1 MLRDQDHGIALT
13 LIGAESARRHH
24 ALAFKAEQS
33 AKVVKPQDKQAV
45 PHGIR
50 PDPQI
55 FDHLLHE
62 RPVKRRFDGD
72 VNAGFI
78 KRRHTIVKCH
88 ANFGQANHRQ
98 GEQDGYEQRPCH
110 SRTDRRRPPGQSG
123 GGTRAR
129 ARGSRAQPVS
139 ESQSPTTKDHQR
151 WTGIS
156 ISRSCSACR
165 ANWSNCRT
173 GSSTTSSRSS

>member
-1 MLRDQDHGIALT
+1 MIEREGAKMLRDQDHGIALT

-55 FDHLLHE
+55 LDHLLHE

-88 ANFGQANHRQ
+88 
-98 GEQDGYEQRPCH
+98 GELWTSQPQ
-110 SRTDRRRPPGQSG
+110 T
-123 GGTRAR
+123 GGTRWIR
-129 ARGSRAQPVS
+129 A
-139 ESQSPTTKDHQR
+139 TTM
-151 WTGIS
+151 S
-156 ISRSCSACR
+156 F
-165 ANWSNCRT
+165 AN
-173 GSSTTSSRSS
+173 